1 MCTDKCIVACG
12 SWICAPAL
20 WGGPVTRVSHPLM
33 FWYCVLNNGCVVCPV
48 TTGVKHQDSQNSF
61 LAFLNAPTSALDQF
75 DVSITEKIW
84 LRAQQLKD
92 SNPWLSILC
101 SPLRCFLHAFIIYFS
116 PVFIFVLSFVF
127 LTSLPATQGFLFLI
141 LIFFNWVLGRCKFI
155 LVSWGV
161 CACVCN
167 SSCRSE
173 HMN

>member
-1 MCTDKCIVACG
+1 MSDRSVNCRKLEVKTRNCWLKLSVWKRRRRSCGYGEVSTRAVAEWALCTETVGDYHTAGGLCSNQTLGALNVLRTDKCIVAWG

-33 FWYCVLNNGCVVCPV
+33 FWYCVLNNGCLVCPV

-92 SNPWLSILC
+92 SNPWL
-101 SPLRCFLHAFIIYFS
+101 
-116 PVFIFVLSFVF
+116 
-127 LTSLPATQGFLFLI
+127 
-141 LIFFNWVLGRCKFI
+141 
-155 LVSWGV
+155 
-161 CACVCN
+161 
-167 SSCRSE
+167 
-173 HMN
+173 